1 VSLDRFEIER
11 KLGRVL
17 SREFQSE
24 LDKLMGYLGDP
35 PDLNNVPRSY
45 WQNGWKRI
53 QNQVEPILV
62 DTFVQSAL
70 ELPLVGITID
80 WDLINADAVNWARTS
95 LVPTL
100 QKMFDKTYVGV
111 NELVPRYFEEQW
123 TVHDLAQRLERFYS
137 PVRAEMIA
145 VTETTRSVVEGEKA
159 AVDRLADVTGRRMV
173 PVWLTMNDERVCPI
187 CGPRHKQMITD
198 GMYPPAHPRCR
209 CQVAYEYPK
218 EAV

>member
-1 VSLDRFEIER
+1 VIDRFEIER

-17 SREFQSE
+17 SREMQAE
-24 LDKLMGYLGDP
+24 LEKLMEYLGDP
-35 PDLNNVPRSY
+35 PELNNVPPTY
-45 WQNGWKRI
+45 WRNGWKQI
-53 QNQVEPILV
+53 QNKVEPILV
-62 DTFVQSAL
+62 GAFVQSAL
-70 ELPLVGITID
+70 DVADGIGIGVD
-80 WDLINADAVNWARTS
+80 WDLVNTDAANWARNN
-95 LVPTL
+95 LAKTL
-100 QKMFDKTYVGV
+100 ERMFQRTYEGVG
-111 NELVPRYFEEQW
+111 ELVPRYFEEQW
-123 TVHDLAQRLERFYS
+123 SRADLAQRLERYYS

-145 VTETTRSVVEGEKA
+145 VTETTRAVVEGEKA